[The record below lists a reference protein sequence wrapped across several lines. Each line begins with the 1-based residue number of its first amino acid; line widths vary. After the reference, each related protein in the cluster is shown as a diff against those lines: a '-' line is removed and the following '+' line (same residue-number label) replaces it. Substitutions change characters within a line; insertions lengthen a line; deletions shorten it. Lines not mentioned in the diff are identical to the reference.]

1 MIEEQKFN
9 RQYNY
14 AFIDES
20 TKKEIRRKL
29 LKAICVPGYQVP
41 YSSPEMPIA
50 RGWGTGGLHITLA
63 LIGKKDVFKI
73 IDQGSDASVN
83 ACNLRDFVKETTDCN
98 VTYETAK
105 ASIIQTRHR
114 ITEEKLREDQI
125 MVFQVPQPEPLR
137 GVERYEF
144 KTRQMHAEADYAKM
158 WVSLYE
164 SFVRFGDIMRGAGY
178 PVKVNGRYIMSPSPI
193 PRWDIPNLNQ
203 ADCLY
208 LFGAG
213 REKRLYAVPPHTDVA
228 PLEFEDVKFKIE
240 SFKEM
245 ICNMSGEK
253 LAFMDELYN
262 ADGSSSY
269 VVNDSD
275 FLDKVLDNTRPDQW
289 SNKYLIAKLEELEKE
304 FENLKKESNGQQ

>member
-1 MIEEQKFN
+1 MIEEKKFN

-29 LKAICVPGYQVP
+29 LKAICIPGYQVP

-63 LIGKKDVFKI
+63 IIGKKDVFKI

-83 ACNLRDFVKETTDCN
+83 ACNLRDFVQDTTACEVTFETRQ
-98 VTYETAK
+98 

-114 ITEEKLREDQI
+114 ITEEKLQKHQI

-137 GVERYEF
+137 GVERYER

-164 SFVRFGDIMRGAGY
+164 SYVRFGDIMRGAGY
-178 PVKVNGRYIMSPSPI
+178 PVKVNGRYVMSPSPI

-203 ADCLY
+203 AECLY

-240 SFKEM
+240 SFTDAS
-245 ICNMSGEK
+245 CNLSGEK
-253 LAFMDELYN
+253 MAFMDELYHS
-262 ADGSSSY
+262 DGSSSH

-275 FLDKVLDNTRPDQW
+275 FLDKVLEKSRPGQW
-289 SNKYLIAKLEELEKE
+289 SNKYLIAKLEQLEKE
-304 FENLKKESNGQQ
+304 FSTKKSKGNGQH